1 MRDKKQFTIIA
12 IVLVIIAIIIGVS
25 IANITLENETKQENK
40 INEHIQNLLSKDI
53 AYNDFSDYSITTSG
67 KYQIVEKTICQFFDE
82 YSKAF
87 KDDKFENSNFENSKK
102 LLQKDS
108 IMDRIE
114 KTGISSEY
122 IELYRNYFY
131 GDTDLAN
138 WLENQIKDS
147 E

>member
-1 MRDKKQFTIIA
+1 MIKEINTIDDVKLFA
-12 IVLVIIAIIIGVS
+12 FQLV
-25 IANITLENETKQENK
+25 NDEN
-40 INEHIQNLLSKDI
+40 LSFHPDD
-53 AYNDFSDYSITTSG
+53 DFSDYSITTSG

-114 KTGISSEY
+114 KTGVSSEY

-138 WLENQIKDS
+138 WLENQIKD
-147 E
+147 